1 MINLLD
7 NSLRHTPTGGDIA
20 VTLAATESTARI
32 TVKDS
37 GPGIAPEHLPHLF
50 EPFYRADQAR
60 EKGIGGTGLG
70 LAIVKEIV
78 EAHGG
83 DVQVES
89 EAGKGAVF
97 TVSLP
102 VTGE

>member
-1 MINLLD
+1 M
-7 NSLRHTPTGGDIA
+7 
-20 VTLAATESTARI
+20 VTLAATGSASRI

-37 GPGIAPEHLPHLF
+37 GPGIAPEHLLHLF
-50 EPFYRADQAR
+50 EPFYRADRAR
-60 EKGIGGTGLG
+60 EKGLAGTGLG

-83 DVQVES
+83 DVRVES
-89 EAGKGAVF
+89 DADKGAVF

-102 VTGE
+102 VIGE